1 MQELKVYEISCIVK
15 LKRNINF
22 DEVPEVLSK
31 IFDDRI
37 CKKLDSNYH
46 TSEKLKEYCFDSFY
60 KRRETLYC
68 KSKDY

>member
-1 MQELKVYEISCIVK
+1 MQETKELKVYEISCIVK

-37 CKKLDSNYH
+37 CKKLG
-46 TSEKLKEYCFDSFY
+46 LSFN
-60 KRRETLYC
+60 
-68 KSKDY
+68 